1 MKYTDK
7 RYSERVLF
15 NSLEVGDCFDVNDFV
30 YIKILDNL
38 AFNIINNKIENFGEY
53 DIVSKRKA
61 EIIFY

>member
-7 RYSERVLF
+7 RHDERILF

-38 AFNIINNKIENFGEY
+38 AFNVVNNEIENFGEY

-61 EIIFY
+61 EIVFY

>member
-1 MKYTDK
+1 MKYSDK
-7 RYSERVLF
+7 RHNERVSF
-15 NSLEVGDCFDVNDFV
+15 NSLEVGDCFDVNDFI

-38 AFNIINNKIENFGEY
+38 AFNIINNEIENFGEY

>member
-7 RYSERVLF
+7 RHDERILF

-38 AFNIINNKIENFGEY
+38 AFNVVDNKIENFGEY
-53 DIVSKRKA
+53 DIVSKRNA
-61 EIIFY
+61 EIVFY

>member
-7 RYSERVLF
+7 RHDERILF

-38 AFNIINNKIENFGEY
+38 AFNVVNNEIENFGEY
-53 DIVSKRKA
+53 DIVSKRNA
-61 EIIFY
+61 EIVFY